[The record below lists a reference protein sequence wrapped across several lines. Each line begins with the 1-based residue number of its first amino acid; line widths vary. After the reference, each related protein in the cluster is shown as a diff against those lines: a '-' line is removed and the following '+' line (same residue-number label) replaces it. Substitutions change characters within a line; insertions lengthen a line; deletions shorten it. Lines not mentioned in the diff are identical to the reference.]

1 MSIGTT
7 ALVIFIRFPRPGK
20 VKSRLARTLG
30 PEKATVFY
38 QLCTQQIIR
47 ELDRAPGELNKY
59 LSYSNNSDKDEIRH
73 WVGSRFRLIPQVEG
87 DLGQRLEQSL
97 RGLLQGGSG
106 KVIIM
111 ASDVPDLSTDIM
123 NDAVSVLDNHDLVIG
138 PCNDGGYYLIGMKKP
153 HGELLKGISW
163 STDKVLE
170 QTLAIAD
177 KQGLSIFSLITLRD
191 IDTGED
197 MKEWV
202 QSSEGCSNP
211 ILEYARTVFT
221 ELHF

>member
-153 HGELLKGISW
+153 HGELFQGISW

-211 ILEYARTVFT
+211 ILEYARTVLT
-221 ELHF
+221 E